1 MFVVFISVLSLIIS
15 LFVVNVLYNMINKF
29 VYSTVRLVV
38 SDFGSVQYVLIG
50 ILLVILCLLEYDLT
64 YGLVLWLG

>member
-50 ILLVILCLLEYDLT
+50 ILLVILCLLEYDLA
-64 YGLVLWLG
+64 YGLVSWLG